1 MLIVPFVYML
11 VNERITL
18 RNAHIIVDV
27 VNITEV
33 VVC

>member
-27 VNITEV
+27 ANTMEV